1 MQWYYSNKGQ
11 RMGPVSQSEFDQL
24 VHDGVILADT
34 LVWKE
39 GMADW
44 RPYSGVAPAGGSP
57 LAPDTEICAVSGKR
71 YPRREMVQYEGKW
84 ISAEH
89 RDEYFERIREGIPQ
103 PGQFVYAGFWLRFCA
118 KFIDGLVIWIIST
131 GINML
136 VAFLILGSPN
146 FFGQAL
152 MRHPAHDRLVF
163 QAVSFPLGIGL
174 AIGYACF
181 FILRWDAT
189 PGKMALGL
197 KLVRSNG
204 ERLSAGR
211 IAGRY
216 FSEWLSALILCIGYL
231 MVIGDSEKR
240 ALHDRICDTRVIR
253 AK

>member
-1 MQWYYSNKGQ
+1 MKWFYSNKGQ

-24 VHDGVILADT
+24 VHDGVILENT
-34 LVWKE
+34 LVWRE

-44 RPYSGVAPAGGSP
+44 RPYSSIGP
-57 LAPDTEICAVSGKR
+57 
-71 YPRREMVQYEGKW
+71 EGNPP
-84 ISAEH
+84 S
-89 RDEYFERIREGIPQ
+89 
-103 PGQFVYAGFWLRFCA
+103 GQFVYAGFWLRFCA
-118 KFIDGLVIWIIST
+118 KFIDGLVIGIVST
-131 GINML
+131 PVNML
-136 VAFLILGSPN
+136 LAFLILGSPN
-146 FFGQAL
+146 FFGPAFL
-152 MRHPAHDRLVF
+152 LHSAHDRLVF
-163 QAVSFPLGIGL
+163 QAVSLPVGIGI

-204 ERLSAGR
+204 DRLSAGR

-216 FSEWLSALILCIGYL
+216 FSEWLSAIIFCIGYL